1 MLKAMGIGVFF
12 EEQNIDTLKSDS
24 ELYLVIYAGFA
35 QSESESI
42 SKNITWSFRKNFE
55 DGKCIFMYKKLLGYK
70 KGNDGQP
77 EIVPY
82 EAEIVERIYD
92 MYLGGQTTRTISETL
107 KAENIEI
114 PGKSFTFS
122 SHMIENIL
130 KNEKY
135 CGDCILQKTVTID
148 CISKTR
154 KANEGEAPMY
164 MVQNNH
170 PAIIDRKTFNRV
182 QEEMS
187 RRNAISPAIAA
198 KSAYCIGKAFKICI
212 NRGA

>member
-1 MLKAMGIGVFF
+1 M
-12 EEQNIDTLKSDS
+12 
-24 ELYLVIYAGFA
+24 
-35 QSESESI
+35 
-42 SKNITWSFRKNFE
+42 
-55 DGKCIFMYKKLLGYK
+55 
-70 KGNDGQP
+70 
-77 EIVPY
+77 
-82 EAEIVERIYD
+82 ERIYD

-164 MVQNNH
+164 MVQNN
-170 PAIIDRKTFNRV
+170 IKLSVTL
-182 QEEMS
+182 
-187 RRNAISPAIAA
+187 
-198 KSAYCIGKAFKICI
+198 
-212 NRGA
+212 